1 MSLSREAMIDLMAL
15 ADGELEGADLE
26 RVERLAAGSDEARRV
41 LAAMRSPVLG
51 AAVAHVSAQRE
62 PAADGI
68 ADAVMARIAAETS
81 GAGTR
86 GEVVPIG
93 AAREAAAARR
103 GAGRSRVQVLVAG
116 GFAALAVAA
125 AAAVWIQSSSAPLA
139 PMGAAASAG
148 APTEVEPSVTPATS
162 QSAKAL
168 LPEGVFPPSGVEVD
182 EIDSPQHDVHVFE
195 ISAGAPSAAAAAG
208 HASSVV
214 IMIEDPA
221 GGGGAHP

>member
-1 MSLSREAMIDLMAL
+1 MVVAQASA
-15 ADGELEGADLE
+15 E
-26 RVERLAAGSDEARRV
+26 R
-41 LAAMRSPVLG
+41 
-51 AAVAHVSAQRE
+51 AH
-62 PAADGI
+62 AADGI

-81 GAGTR
+81 GVGAGA
-86 GEVVPIG
+86 GAGVGVASGAFGAPAQVLSIG
-93 AAREAAAARR
+93 AARGAAAARR
-103 GAGRSRVQVLVAG
+103 GAGRSRVQVMIAG
-116 GFAALAVAA
+116 GFTALAVAA
-125 AAAVWIQSSSAPLA
+125 AAAVWIQSTASPIAGSD
-139 PMGAAASAG
+139 MGAAVSSPAV
-148 APTEVEPSVTPATS
+148 VEPPVTPATS

-195 ISAGAPSAAAAAG
+195 ISAAPSAAAAAG